1 VTAGRRP
8 AAPAERRLRGAANRT
23 SATLADGSAADPIEH
38 CRMRKLGTVIG
49 EMSNIAY
56 RSPVDKGPLRSAGRA
71 PWLDRT
77 VLSATL
83 ALGLCCAAAGVRAES
98 ATSGWRQTISPP
110 PVTHAQGERKRASAQ
125 RNTKASSGVKP
136 RSTRVEPQSKPVTG
150 AGLGPPKVTRSTLGP
165 IMAEPT
171 GANAAYIA
179 YDQSQYLTALRI
191 AKYHA
196 ERNDAAALT
205 LLGRIYENGL
215 GVPRDELTAAKLYR
229 RAAQLGDT
237 EGLFSFAV
245 MLAAGR
251 GIEKNT
257 EGAAGLFEKAA
268 RTGHPEA
275 NYNLGLL
282 FISGIG
288 KPENPRRA
296 AMHIRYAA
304 EQGLAA
310 AQYDLAALYRKG
322 HGIEPDAYLATT
334 WLRRAADAGMPSAQ
348 FEYAIALLQGRGFN
362 ADRPRVLEYLLAA
375 ARHGIAGAQNR
386 LAHIYFEGS
395 IVRRDMVEATKWRLV
410 AKAAGLPVQPHDA
423 ALDKAISQ
431 LPDKALAAA
440 RRRADEFIDGA
451 RIGAP
456 S

>member
-1 VTAGRRP
+1 M
-8 AAPAERRLRGAANRT
+8 AN
-23 SATLADGSAADPIEH
+23 GSAADPIEH
-38 CRMRKLGTVIG
+38 CRMRNLRTVIG
-49 EMSNIAY
+49 EMNNIAY
-56 RSPVDKGPLRSAGRA
+56 RSPFDAGPIRRARSMRCPERTAHVAG
-71 PWLDRT
+71 
-77 VLSATL
+77 L
-83 ALGLCCAAAGVRAES
+83 ALCFCLVATHLHAES

-110 PVTHAQGERKRASAQ
+110 PITHDQGERKRDDP
-125 RNTKASSGVKP
+125 RRPKKASP
-136 RSTRVEPQSKPVTG
+136 RIKARPTRVEPQSKPVKGT
-150 AGLGPPKVTRSTLGP
+150 GLGPAKVTRSTLGP

-179 YDQSQYLTALRI
+179 FDQSQYLTALKI

-196 ERNDAAALT
+196 ERDDAAALT

-229 RAAQLGDT
+229 RAAQLGYT

-251 GIEKNT
+251 GIEKNP
-257 EGAAGLFEKAA
+257 EGAAGLFERAA
-268 RTGHPEA
+268 RTGHAEA

-282 FISGIG
+282 FISGNG

-304 EQGLAA
+304 EQGVAA
-310 AQYDLAALYRKG
+310 AQYDLAALYRNG

-348 FEYAIALLQGRGFN
+348 FEYAVALLQGRGLN
-362 ADRPRVLEYLLAA
+362 ADRPRVLEYLFAA

-386 LAHIYFEGS
+386 LAHIYSEGR
-395 IVRRDMVEATKWRLV
+395 IVRRDMVEAAKWRLV
-410 AKAAGLPVQPHDA
+410 AKAAGLPPQPHDA
-423 ALDKAISQ
+423 SLDKAISK
-431 LPDKALAAA
+431 LPDKDLATA